1 MATTDFT
8 FPATADSSPDSPTLW
23 RRSATVPRLEA
34 EEEGFNL
41 PSFQA
46 FRFSKES
53 KERGEEEED
62 DGEEKMDMLWADLNE
77 DQFAKNGKNSET
89 SPPRREVRVS
99 CVRGLRLS
107 KANGHIISGK
117 KTSIL
122 VFIKALKKV
131 FLMHN
136 SQRGINKKPS

>member
-1 MATTDFT
+1 MASTDFT
-8 FPATADSSPDSPTLW
+8 FPATADSSPDSPPLW
-23 RRSATVPRLEA
+23 CHSTTAPRLEGG

-46 FRFSKES
+46 FRFSKGS
-53 KERGEEEED
+53 KERDDEE
-62 DGEEKMDMLWADLNE
+62 GEEKMDMLWEDLNE
-77 DQFAKNGKNSET
+77 DRFAKNGLNSDT

-99 CVRGLRLS
+99 CIRGLRLS

-122 VFIKALKKV
+122 LFIKALKKV